1 MPDLSH
7 VTSVLP
13 DLADWAVYLAI
24 AVVTLIG
31 VFKCLCPLWATSR
44 ALRNG
49 TVGSAV
55 AFLAVYFLCARFFG
69 IQSLYIAYFAHLIWR
84 SAYQTLF
91 ARREV
96 YARVP

>member
-44 ALRNG
+44 ALLKAIRQLQAHAG
-49 TVGSAV
+49 VSGEKPIWQESGFLGKRLRGSWLR
-55 AFLAVYFLCARFFG
+55 FLQNA
-69 IQSLYIAYFAHLIWR
+69 IQL
-84 SAYQTLF
+84 
-91 ARREV
+91 V
-96 YARVP
+96 